1 MSVKSRVSALTLLQ
15 VWAMEGKIRRWQK
28 RQKRLADEKQELWH
42 RISQIEDEDQAID
55 ARIGELESKIEHSG
69 VYDD

>member
-28 RQKRLADEKQELWH
+28 RQKKLRDEKQEIYH
-42 RISQIEDEDQAID
+42 RLSEIEDEDLAID
-55 ARIGELESKIEHSG
+55 GRVGDLESKIELSG